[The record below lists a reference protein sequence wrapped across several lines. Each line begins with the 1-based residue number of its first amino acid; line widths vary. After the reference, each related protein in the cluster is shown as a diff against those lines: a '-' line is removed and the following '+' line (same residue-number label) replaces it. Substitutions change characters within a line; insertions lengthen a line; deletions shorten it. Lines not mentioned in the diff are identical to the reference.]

1 MSGMSDSQHHT
12 PLFPALYVVAT
23 PIGNLGDITMRALD
37 ILQRVDR
44 VAAEDTRV
52 SGQLLAHFNISK
64 PMVSIREHNEREA
77 ADKVI
82 AWIAA
87 GDAVAYMSDAGTP
100 AVSDPG
106 ARLVAA
112 VRAAGL
118 RVVPIPGV
126 SAVTAALSAAGVE
139 SGTWLF
145 HGFLPPKSGA
155 RKAQLQTLAA
165 LPCALVFYEAP
176 HRIEETL
183 ADMAT
188 VLDSERAVTLARELT
203 KRFETIVTLPL
214 RDAPVW
220 LAADPNNVRGEF
232 VVIVHPPAAEAA
244 IVDAEAMRVLDVLLG
259 ELPPTLASKLAS
271 KITGRSKA
279 ELYKMSLA
287 LKPQDQEN
295 LDQEDA

>member
-1 MSGMSDSQHHT
+1 MNEATHHT
-12 PLFPALYVVAT
+12 RLPPALYIVAT
-23 PIGNLGDITMRALD
+23 PIGNLGDITLRALD
-37 ILQRVDR
+37 TLKSVDR

-52 SGQLLAHFNISK
+52 SGQLLAHFDIRK
-64 PMVSIREHNEREA
+64 PLVSIREHNERAA

-87 GDAVAYMSDAGTP
+87 GEAVAYVSDAGTP

-118 RVVPIPGV
+118 TVVPIPGAA
-126 SAVTAALSAAGVE
+126 AVTTALSVAGIE
-139 SGTWLF
+139 SGQWLF

-155 RKAQLQTLAA
+155 RRAQLQTLAA
-165 LPCALVFYEAP
+165 LPAALVFYEAP

-188 VLDSERAVTLARELT
+188 VLDGARPVTLARELT
-203 KRFETIVTLPL
+203 KRFESIVTLPL
-214 RDAPVW
+214 AEAPAW
-220 LAADPNNVRGEF
+220 LAADPNHVRGEF
-232 VVIVHPPAAEAA
+232 VVVVHPPAAAA
-244 IVDAEAMRVLDVLLG
+244 AMVDTEAMRVLDVLLG
-259 ELPPTLASKLAS
+259 ELPPTLAARLAA

-279 ELYKMSLA
+279 ELYKMTLA
-287 LKPQDQEN
+287 LKPQAQD
-295 LDQEDA
+295 DA

>member
-1 MSGMSDSQHHT
+1 MNESAHHT
-12 PLFPALYVVAT
+12 RLPPALYVVAT
-23 PIGNLGDITMRALD
+23 PIGNLGDMTLRALD
-37 ILQRVDR
+37 TLKSVDR

-64 PMVSIREHNEREA
+64 PMVSIREHNERVA

-82 AWIAA
+82 AWISV
-87 GDAVAYMSDAGTP
+87 GESVAYVSDAGTP

-118 RVVPIPGV
+118 LVVPIPGV
-126 SAVTAALSAAGVE
+126 SAVTTALSAAGME

-183 ADMAT
+183 ADMAS
-188 VLDSERAVTLARELT
+188 VLDGAREVTLARELT
-203 KRFETIVTLPL
+203 KRFESIVTLPL
-214 RDAPVW
+214 RDAPAW

-232 VVIVHPPAAEAA
+232 VVIVHPPAAAA
-244 IVDAEAMRVLDVLLG
+244 AVVDAEAMRVLDVLLG
-259 ELPPTLASKLAS
+259 ELPPTLAAKLAS

-279 ELYKMSLA
+279 ELYKMTLA
-287 LKPQDQEN
+287 LKPQIE
-295 LDQEDA
+295 E

>member
-1 MSGMSDSQHHT
+1 MSESPHHA

-23 PIGNLGDITMRALD
+23 PIGNLGDITLRALD

-52 SGQLLAHFNISK
+52 SGQLLAHFNLSR
-64 PMVSIREHNEREA
+64 PLVSIREHNEREA
-77 ADKVI
+77 ADGVI
-82 AWIAA
+82 ARIVA
-87 GDAVAYMSDAGTP
+87 GDAVAYLSDAGTP

-126 SAVTAALSAAGVE
+126 SAVTTALSVAGMT
-139 SGTWLF
+139 SGAWLF
-145 HGFLPPKSGA
+145 HGFLPPRSGA
-155 RKAQLQTLAA
+155 RRAQLRSLAA
-165 LPCALVFYEAP
+165 LPAALVFYEAP

-183 ADMAT
+183 ADMAS
-188 VLDSERAVTLARELT
+188 VLDNTRQVTLARELT

-214 RDAPVW
+214 AEASAW
-220 LAADPNNVRGEF
+220 LAADSNNVRGEF
-232 VVIVHPPAAEAA
+232 VVIVYAPAADVA
-244 IVDAEAMRVLDVLLG
+244 IDAEAMRVLDILQG
-259 ELPPTLASKLAS
+259 ALPPTLAARLAS
-271 KITGRSKA
+271 QITGRSKA

-287 LKPQDQEN
+287 MKPQTDT
-295 LDQEDA
+295 

>member
-1 MSGMSDSQHHT
+1 MNESAHHT
-12 PLFPALYVVAT
+12 RLPPALYVVAT
-23 PIGNLGDITMRALD
+23 PIGNLGDITLRAIDTLKSA
-37 ILQRVDR
+37 DR

-77 ADKVI
+77 AAKVV
-82 AWIAA
+82 AWIVA
-87 GDAVAYMSDAGTP
+87 GEAVAYVSDAGTP
-100 AVSDPG
+100 AISDPG

-118 RVVPIPGV
+118 TVVPVPGA
-126 SAVTAALSAAGVE
+126 SAVTTALSAAGAE

-145 HGFLPPKSGA
+145 QGFLPPKSGA
-155 RKAQLQTLAA
+155 RRAQLQSLAA
-165 LPCALVFYEAP
+165 LPSALVFYEAP

-183 ADMAT
+183 ADMAA
-188 VLDSERAVTLARELT
+188 VLDDTRAVTLARELT

-214 RDAPVW
+214 RDAPAW

-232 VVIVHPPAAEAA
+232 VVIVHPPAAAA
-244 IVDAEAMRVLDVLLG
+244 AVVDAEAMRVLDVLLA
-259 ELPPTLASKLAS
+259 ELPPTLAAKLAS

-279 ELYKMSLA
+279 ELYKMTLA
-287 LKPQDQEN
+287 LKPQD
-295 LDQEDA
+295 DA

>member
-1 MSGMSDSQHHT
+1 MSESPHHT

-23 PIGNLGDITMRALD
+23 PIGNLGDITLRALD

-64 PMVSIREHNEREA
+64 PLMSIREHNEREA
-77 ADKVI
+77 AAGVVGR
-82 AWIAA
+82 IAA
-87 GDAVAYMSDAGTP
+87 GEAVAYVSDAGTP

-118 RVVPIPGV
+118 KVVPIPGA
-126 SAVTAALSAAGVE
+126 SAVTTALSAAGVE
-139 SGTWLF
+139 SGAWLF
-145 HGFLPPKSGA
+145 HGFLPPKPGA
-155 RKAQLQTLAA
+155 RRAQLQSLAA
-165 LPCALVFYEAP
+165 LPVALVFYEAP

-183 ADMAT
+183 ADMAA
-188 VLDSERAVTLARELT
+188 VFDSARRVTLARELT

-214 RDAPVW
+214 ADAPAW
-220 LAADPNNVRGEF
+220 LAADTNNVRGEF
-232 VVIVHPPAAEAA
+232 VVIVHPPTTEVA
-244 IVDAEAMRVLDVLLG
+244 VDAEAMRVLDILQG
-259 ELPPTLASKLAS
+259 ALPPTLAAKLAAQ
-271 KITGRSKA
+271 ITGRSKA

-287 LKPQDQEN
+287 LKPHPQD
-295 LDQEDA
+295 AK

>member
-1 MSGMSDSQHHT
+1 MDESAHHT
-12 PLFPALYVVAT
+12 RLPPALYVVAT
-23 PIGNLGDITMRALD
+23 PIGNLGDMTLRAIDTLKSA
-37 ILQRVDR
+37 DR

-64 PMVSIREHNEREA
+64 PMASIREHNEREA
-77 ADKVI
+77 ANKVI

-87 GDAVAYMSDAGTP
+87 GEAVAYVSDAGTP

-112 VRAAGL
+112 VRAAGQT
-118 RVVPIPGV
+118 VVPIPGA
-126 SAVTAALSAAGVE
+126 SAVTTALSAAGVE

-155 RKAQLQTLAA
+155 RRGQLQTLAA
-165 LPCALVFYEAP
+165 LPTALVFYEAP

-183 ADMAT
+183 ADMAA
-188 VLDSERAVTLARELT
+188 VLDDAREVTLARELT
-203 KRFETIVTLPL
+203 KRFESIITLPL
-214 RDAPVW
+214 REASAW
-220 LAADPNNVRGEF
+220 LASDTNNGRGEF

-244 IVDAEAMRVLDVLLG
+244 MVDAEAMRVLDVLLG
-259 ELPPTLASKLAS
+259 ELPPTLASKLAA

-279 ELYKMSLA
+279 ELYKMTLA
-287 LKPQDQEN
+287 LKPQD
-295 LDQEDA
+295 DA

>member
-1 MSGMSDSQHHT
+1 MNDPVHHT
-12 PLFPALYVVAT
+12 RLPPALYVVAT
-23 PIGNLGDITMRALD
+23 PIGNLGDITLRALET
-37 ILQRVDR
+37 LKSADR

-52 SGQLLAHFNISK
+52 SGQLLAHFSISK

-82 AWIAA
+82 AWIS
-87 GDAVAYMSDAGTP
+87 GGEAVAYVSDAGTP

-118 RVVPIPGV
+118 AVVPIPGV
-126 SAVTAALSAAGVE
+126 SAVTTALSAAGME

-145 HGFLPPKSGA
+145 HGFLPPKAGA

-165 LPCALVFYEAP
+165 LPSALVFYEAP

-183 ADMAT
+183 ADMVA
-188 VLDSERAVTLARELT
+188 VLDGARAVTLARELT
-203 KRFETIVTLPL
+203 KRFESIITLPL
-214 RDAPVW
+214 RDAPAW
-220 LAADPNNVRGEF
+220 LSADPNNVRGEF
-232 VVIVHPPAAEAA
+232 VVIVHPPAAAA
-244 IVDAEAMRVLDVLLG
+244 IMVDAEAMRVLDVLLS
-259 ELPPTLASKLAS
+259 ELPPTLAAKLAS

-279 ELYKMSLA
+279 ELYKMTLA
-287 LKPQDQEN
+287 LKPQE
-295 LDQEDA
+295 EA